1 MFYALLIYGSE
12 DEWEH
17 MDRQQRTARMD
28 SHIKAAQMENDA
40 GVLITGIR
48 LMPTPHATT
57 VRATARGIAVTDGP
71 FAETKEQ
78 FGGLQI
84 LECAN
89 LDEVVVYARQ
99 LVEHGG
105 TVEIRP
111 FNLDLTSVD

>member
-12 DEWEH
+12 DEWNR
-17 MDRQQRTARMD
+17 MSRLQRVQRMD

-40 GVLITGIR
+40 GVLITGVR
-48 LMPTPHATT
+48 LMPTAHATT
-57 VRATARGIAVTDGP
+57 VRATAKGITVTDGP

-78 FGGLQI
+78 FGGFQI
-84 LECAN
+84 LECASR
-89 LDEVVVYARQ
+89 DEVVVYARQ

-105 TVEIRP
+105 VVEIRP

>member
-12 DEWEH
+12 AEWER
-17 MDRQQRTARMD
+17 MDNRQRSARME

-48 LMPTPHATT
+48 LMPTAHATT
-57 VRATARGIAVTDGP
+57 VRAAPGGIAVTDGP

-84 LECAN
+84 LDCPS
-89 LDEVVVYARQ
+89 LDEAIVYARQ

-111 FNLDLTSVD
+111 FNLDLTKID